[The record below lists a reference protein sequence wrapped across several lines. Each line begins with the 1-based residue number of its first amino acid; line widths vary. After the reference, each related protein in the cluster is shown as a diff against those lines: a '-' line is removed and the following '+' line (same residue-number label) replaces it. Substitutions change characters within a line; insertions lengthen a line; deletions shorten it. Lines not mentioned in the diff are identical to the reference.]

1 MANRANPP
9 KIQNIAPCLVPETR
23 TYTLAN
29 GAKMH
34 VLDEAL
40 DQAVLRLELII
51 PASRLQ
57 ETKALI
63 ARATAKLLKMGT
75 QQHTA
80 DQLSEI
86 LDFYG
91 TKLKISDGFDST
103 TVRMYC
109 LHRNLP
115 AMLDII
121 MEVLTTP
128 VFAAEEL
135 EKFVRRSKEHLRVD
149 LQKADFLAYR
159 KFTELVFG
167 AQHPYGYNSY
177 AELYDAIAVA
187 DLHQFY
193 QNYYQN
199 EAPTVVLV
207 GQINSEIEKLIADKL
222 ATLPTNGPLAKN
234 IIQPFAPLPNI
245 DRVVA
250 HESIAENQQAA
261 IRIGR
266 RLFNKHHEDFPAF
279 FVLNTV
285 LGGYFG
291 ARLMQNLREDK
302 GYTYGVY
309 SSVDDMNFG
318 GYFGIDTEVGLEV
331 ADDAIEQI
339 YIEMDKL
346 CQDKIPAKELDMVKN
361 YLMGTYVNAFDGF
374 FNRAN
379 TFSDAIHADLPL
391 SFIADLAKTTQDIT
405 AEQLRELA
413 QKYFAKDQLLE
424 VVVK

>member
-9 KIQNIAPCLVPETR
+9 KIQSIAPCLVPATR

-29 GAKMH
+29 GVEMN
-34 VLDEAL
+34 VLNEAL
-40 DQAVLRLELII
+40 EQPVLRLELII
-51 PASRLQ
+51 PASRLH

-75 QQHTA
+75 TKHTA
-80 DQLSEI
+80 DELLEI

-109 LHRNLP
+109 LHSNLS

-121 MEVLTTP
+121 MEVLTMP
-128 VFAAEEL
+128 NFIEEEL

-167 AQHPYGYNSY
+167 PQHPYGYNSY
-177 AELYDAIAVA
+177 PHLYDAINIDDMKA
-187 DLHQFY
+187 FY
-193 QNYYQN
+193 SNYYQN
-199 EAPTVVLV
+199 EPAKVVLA
-207 GQINSEIEKLIADKL
+207 GSITPEIEQLIADKL
-222 ATLPTNGPLAKN
+222 ATLPTKGLGAKN
-234 IIQPFAPLPNI
+234 IIQNPPIMPQVQRL
-245 DRVVA
+245 VE
-250 HESIAENQQAA
+250 HETLAENQQAA
-261 IRIGR
+261 VRIGR
-266 RLFNKHHEDFPAF
+266 RLFNKHHEDYPAF

-309 SSVDDMNFG
+309 SSVDDMNYG
-318 GYFGIDTEVGLEV
+318 GYFNIETEVGLDVVE
-331 ADDAIEQI
+331 DAIEQI

-346 CQDKIPAKELDMVKN
+346 CQDKIGKKELDMVRN

-374 FNRAN
+374 FNRAS
-379 TFSDAIHADLPL
+379 TFSDAIHAGVPL
-391 SFIADLAKTTQDIT
+391 SFVTDLANTTKDIT
-405 AEQLRELA
+405 ANQLRDLA
-413 QKYFAKDQLLE
+413 QKYFAKDNLIE

>member
-9 KIQNIAPCLVPETR
+9 KIQSIAPCLVPATR

-29 GAKMH
+29 GAQMH
-34 VLDEAL
+34 ILNEAL
-40 DQAVLRLELII
+40 EQPVLRLELII
-51 PASRLQ
+51 PASRLH

-75 QQHTA
+75 LKHTA
-80 DQLSEI
+80 DELLEI

-103 TVRMYC
+103 TIRMYC
-109 LHRNLP
+109 LHSNLS

-121 MEVLTTP
+121 IEVLTMP
-128 VFAAEEL
+128 NFIEEEL

-167 AQHPYGYNSY
+167 EKHPYGYNSF
-177 AELYDAIAVA
+177 AHLYDAINI
-187 DLHQFY
+187 DDMKHFY
-193 QNYYQN
+193 ANYYQN
-199 EAPTVVLV
+199 QPPTVLLA
-207 GQINSEIEKLIADKL
+207 GQITDDIEKLIADKL
-222 ATLPTNGPLAKN
+222 SILPTKGINAQNLIQN
-234 IIQPFAPLPNI
+234 IPAMPTIQ
-245 DRVVA
+245 RMVE
-250 HESIAENQQAA
+250 HETLAENQQAA
-261 IRIGR
+261 VRVGR
-266 RLFNKHHEDFPAF
+266 RLFNKHHEDYPAF

-291 ARLMQNLREDK
+291 ARLMQNLREEK

-309 SSVDDMNFG
+309 SSVDDMLYG
-318 GYFGIDTEVGLEV
+318 GYFGIDTEVGLDV
-331 ADDAIEQI
+331 VDDAIEQI

-346 CQDKIPAKELDMVKN
+346 CQKKIPTKELDMVKN

-374 FNRAN
+374 FNRAS
-379 TFSDAIHADLPL
+379 TFSDAIHAQVPL
-391 SFIADLAKTTQDIT
+391 SFVTDLAKTTKDIT
-405 AEQLRELA
+405 AEQLRDLA
-413 QKYFAKDQLLE
+413 QKYFAKDSLIE